1 MVLAESTRD
10 TLLKLMLVCLQD
22 SFPELRQSAF
32 ALTGDLCKSCI
43 QFITPVAPQLI
54 EIILRNLDYDYPM
67 VCNNASWTIGELA
80 IKVGGASMAPYITRL
95 MHSFIQILHEKDIPT
110 TLTENVAITVGR
122 LGVTN
127 TAHLADYLSEYLEVW
142 CMALRLTRQSHEKD
156 HAFAGLIALINAN
169 PQVLFAPSSVTVPNA
184 FFVACSSWE
193 DPPEE
198 PLLSELSR
206 ILRTYKVT
214 SSSLP
219 PHTFHTLYS
228 IHYLI
233 LTLTSPLFSSLHR
246 VRMRM
251 DGVL

>member
-10 TLLKLMLVCLQD
+10 TLLKLMLMCLQD

-32 ALTGDLCKSCI
+32 ALTGDLCKSCV

-169 PQVLFAPSSVTVPNA
+169 PQVSQCLCLFYYVSQTMSQ
-184 FFVACSSWE
+184 
-193 DPPEE
+193 
-198 PLLSELSR
+198 
-206 ILRTYKVT
+206 
-214 SSSLP
+214 
-219 PHTFHTLYS
+219 
-228 IHYLI
+228 
-233 LTLTSPLFSSLHR
+233 
-246 VRMRM
+246 
-251 DGVL
+251 